1 MSYLQLLV
9 HGCLICRHT
18 QHLVSHAFSVA
29 RCRRF
34 LSRHSSNLTFRHSSH
49 LTMID
54 DQHKPLVIVLAGP
67 TASGKSAVAALL
79 SSPSWATTILTGHAR
94 NNQPSSLTLSKS
106 MELTNDSI
114 PARGHVISADSVQ
127 VYKGVQI
134 GTKKVC
140 KF

>member
-1 MSYLQLLV
+1 
-9 HGCLICRHT
+9 
-18 QHLVSHAFSVA
+18 
-29 RCRRF
+29 
-34 LSRHSSNLTFRHSSH
+34 
-49 LTMID
+49 MIDD

-94 NNQPSSLTLSKS
+94 NNQPSSLKS
-106 MELTNDSI
+106 MELTDDSI

-134 GTKKVC
+134 GTYNVYPLGIA
-140 KF
+140 